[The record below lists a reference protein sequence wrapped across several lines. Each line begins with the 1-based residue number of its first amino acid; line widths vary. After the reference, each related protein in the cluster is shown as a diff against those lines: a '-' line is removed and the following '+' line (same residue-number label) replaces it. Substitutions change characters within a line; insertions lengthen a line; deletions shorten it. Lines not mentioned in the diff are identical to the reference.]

1 MNDYVPSRG
10 DLLLVQPNDFTNAAP
25 DAISPHRSA
34 QCFLDA
40 PSEPAEV
47 QAIGAEKNR
56 ELPAWLPAPFA
67 IHRVIFSAAHQ
78 TARPGQTQPRQV
90 RRV

>member
-1 MNDYVPSRG
+1 MNDNVPSRG
-10 DLLLVQPNDFTNAAP
+10 DLLSVRPDDFPNAAP

-34 QCFLDA
+34 QSFLDA

-56 ELPAWLPAPFA
+56 EFPARFPAPFA
-67 IHRVIFSAAHQ
+67 VHRVIFSAAHQ
-78 TARPGQTQPRQV
+78 SARPGQTQPRQV